1 MKSLWQ
7 RYRPDLLATLRL
19 SYPIVIGQLGFVLMG
34 VISNVMVGPLG
45 AAALGAVGIA
55 NSIFFV
61 VAILGIGTLSVVAPM
76 VANANGAGDWYR
88 CQRLFR
94 SGILIGLGMGTGLAL
109 VMVVLVKW
117 FEVFRQ
123 TAEITALAKEYLLII
138 GVSIVPLLVFVA
150 AKQFGD
156 GLSHT
161 RMAMYITLAGLALS
175 TLSNWLLI
183 HGHWGFP
190 ALGVRGSALSVLVA
204 RLGMAAL
211 ILAYVSRAGVFK
223 SYWRALPQPGQ
234 PRYLFNQIIRL
245 GLPSGFQYFFEIAAF
260 SVAIVVVG
268 WLGKYPL
275 AAHEIA
281 ISLASITYMMASG
294 LAAAGSIRVGEATGR
309 GDQAGVVRAGTV
321 AFVLTGLFMAG
332 CCGLFLTANEPL
344 VRLYIQDPRVT
355 EIAVSLVVIA
365 GFFQLSDGIQVV
377 GLGVLRGIADVNVPT
392 VITLFAYWIIG
403 LPLGYLLAFRFG
415 LNAPGIWI
423 GLSVGLTVS
432 AVLLTVRFYRL
443 SAPSRSLRP
452 RPEKS
457 LTG

>member
-1 MKSLWQ
+1 
-7 RYRPDLLATLRL
+7 
-19 SYPIVIGQLGFVLMG
+19 MG
-34 VISNVMVGPLG
+34 VVSNVMVGPLG

-88 CQRLFR
+88 CKQLFR
-94 SGILIGLGMGTGLAL
+94 DGVFIGLGTGTGL
-109 VMVVLVKW
+109 VLVIGLLANS
-117 FEVFRQ
+117 FGVFRQ
-123 TAEITALAKEYLLII
+123 TAEITVLAREYLLIS

-161 RMAMYITLAGLALS
+161 RIAMYITLAGLGVNV
-175 TLSNWLLI
+175 LSNWLLI

-190 ALGVRGSALSVLVA
+190 ALGVRGSALSVLIA
-204 RLGMAAL
+204 RVGMAAL

-223 SYWRALPQPGQ
+223 PYWRALPRPGQ
-234 PRYLFNQIIRL
+234 PKHLFSRIIRL
-245 GLPSGFQYFFEIAAF
+245 GLPSGLQYFFEIAAF
-260 SVAIVVVG
+260 TVAIVVVG

-309 GDQAGVVRAGTV
+309 GNQAGVVRAGTV
-321 AFVLTGLFMAG
+321 AFALTAFFMAG
-332 CCGLFLTANEPL
+332 CCGLFLIATEPL

-377 GLGVLRGIADVNVPT
+377 GLGVLRGIADVNIPT

-432 AVLLTVRFYRL
+432 AVLLTLRFYRL
-443 SAPSRSLRP
+443 SAPARTRRP